1 MLISEQ
7 LSFCC
12 DGFCGASEQE
22 AGARFI
28 CKLADGNLERE
39 SSNILELIALRVEAR
54 RNGFVAYECTTRQN
68 ATLTGQG
75 RQGGVELKVC

>member
-1 MLISEQ
+1 MSER
-7 LSFCC
+7 LSCCC

-39 SSNILELIALRVEAR
+39 SSNILIALRVEAR
-54 RNGFVAYECTTRQN
+54 RNGFVTYECTTRQN

-75 RQGGVELKVC
+75 RQGGVQ